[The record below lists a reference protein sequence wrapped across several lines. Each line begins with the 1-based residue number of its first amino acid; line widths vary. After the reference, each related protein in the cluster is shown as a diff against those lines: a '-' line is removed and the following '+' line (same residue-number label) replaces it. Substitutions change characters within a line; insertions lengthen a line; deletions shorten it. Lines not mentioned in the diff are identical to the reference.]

1 MHGQP
6 SWSTPFFEVFERPTT
21 QSPSSASSASLIT
34 LGSSHAR
41 ETKDRWIFRSIEKQG
56 VRVYA
61 YALFNGFGQSNN
73 TTLLDLVVQTLVPQ
87 IIYST
92 ELERIVV
99 EFKRTREIGKD
110 AKMTSIDQQALL
122 RGAFINTDLD
132 VYEKLKAKMEKKAR
146 HVSTSRS
153 GDDDV
158 SVVSGDSFGSLR
170 LSDNTFSDGCTA
182 ILCLIIEDLLYVA
195 NCNSCQTT
203 GWYVRE
209 LGHFNFFRLAE
220 PPETFLFQ
228 VSETHE
234 DPEKMK
240 SMNTI
245 PFRCF
250 GVYSEKYDSNT
261 LQTTEPF
268 IPMQSIQ
275 LDKTLRFI
283 LLASPNLMKIAFLCN
298 PNSLSSA
305 TTHLCSMYLDE
316 QKRLRNISA
325 SLQSVMEKLQE
336 KYNRTAP
343 TGQSVNLLSM
353 AYIELENDLNA
364 DEFQRQTSSED
375 ASNDQRSSW
384 DTAER
389 VRSEVDWSEFDTSE
403 LRDEVI
409 AKIESLKQFH
419 QERKKLTSIEE
430 TDDHYEHQLHF

>member
-1 MHGQP
+1 MYRQP
-6 SWSTPFFEVFERPTT
+6 SWSTPFFEVFERSIT
-21 QSPSSASSASLIT
+21 QSPSSVSSTSLIT
-34 LGSSHAR
+34 LESSNAR
-41 ETKDRWIFRSIEKQG
+41 KTKDRWIFRSIEKQG

-73 TTLLDLVVQTLVPQ
+73 TTLLDSVVQTLVPQ

-99 EFKRTREIGKD
+99 EFKRTRELGKD
-110 AKMTSIDQQALL
+110 GKMTSIDQQVQALM
-122 RGAFINTDLD
+122 RGVFINTDLD
-132 VYEKLKAKMEKKAR
+132 FYEKLRAKNGEEGET
-146 HVSTSRS
+146 H
-153 GDDDV
+153 DDV
-158 SVVSGDSFGSLR
+158 SVISDDSFGSLR

-195 NCNSCQTT
+195 N
-203 GWYVRE
+203 V
-209 LGHFNFFRLAE
+209 AE

-234 DPEKMK
+234 DAEKMK
-240 SMNTI
+240 LMNTI
-245 PFRCF
+245 LFRCF

-275 LDKTLRFI
+275 LDKTLRSI
-283 LLASPNLMKIAFLCN
+283 LLASPNLMNISFLCN

-316 QKRLRNISA
+316 QKKLRNISA
-325 SLQSVMEKLQE
+325 SLQSVMEKLQK

-353 AYIELENDLNA
+353 AYIGLENEMNA
-364 DEFQRQTSSED
+364 DEFQH

-389 VRSEVDWSEFDTSE
+389 VRSEADWSEFDTSE

-409 AKIESLKQFH
+409 AKIESLKHFYQK
-419 QERKKLTSIEE
+419 RKKLTSIEE

>member
-110 AKMTSIDQQALL
+110 AKMTSIDQQVQALL

-195 NCNSCQTT
+195 N
-203 GWYVRE
+203 V
-209 LGHFNFFRLAE
+209 GHSVAILAKQLDAE